1 MVCKLH
7 KQMGTVAV
15 AWDNRSNGNI
25 STSALFCMTLHKV
38 IKEMREASLSFIQR
52 SFTTPPNSFLYSLE
66 SI

>member
-7 KQMGTVAV
+7 KQMGTVV
-15 AWDNRSNGNI
+15 AWGNRSNGNI
-25 STSALFCMTLHKV
+25 STSALFCMTLYKV
-38 IKEMREASLSFIQR
+38 NKEMRAASLSVIQR